1 MHSISRIQCYVWCSI
16 FSGIMLTNREQQEG
30 NGVNQLS
37 CENPLSTVL
46 DGFQMTVEK
55 QEQSA

>member
-1 MHSISRIQCYVWCSI
+1 
-16 FSGIMLTNREQQEG
+16 MLTNREQQEG
-30 NGVNQLS
+30 NGVNQQS